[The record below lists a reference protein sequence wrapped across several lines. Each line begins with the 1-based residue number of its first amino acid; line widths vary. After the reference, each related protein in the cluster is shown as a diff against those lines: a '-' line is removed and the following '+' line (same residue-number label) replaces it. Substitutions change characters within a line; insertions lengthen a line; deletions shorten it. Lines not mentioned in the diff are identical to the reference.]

1 VQVGAFAS
9 ANLARGASDQ
19 AREQIGTR
27 SGRTVVEPVASGRA
41 TLYRAR
47 VGGLS
52 REAAQSACE
61 KLRTRGACIIVSP
74 DAQG

>member
-9 ANLARGASDQ
+9 ANLARAASGA
-19 AREQIGTR
+19 ARSRVGARGAHTM
-27 SGRTVVEPVASGRA
+27 VEPVASGRA

-52 REAAQSACE
+52 RDAAQSACE
-61 KLRTRGACIIVSP
+61 KLRTQGACIIVSP